1 MQNIQQIPLNE
12 MPQFTAIDRAYASG
26 EANLKDF
33 YKHTVAW
40 ESFQKI
46 IDEKQQA
53 YSTSTRQTLVQVL
66 NAQYAN
72 LPKDILYINNIQ
84 AQIQLLAQEHTFVV
98 TTAHQPS
105 LVTGPLYYIYKI
117 LAVVRLSQELK
128 QRYPQYNFVPV
139 YVLGGEDHDFEEI
152 ASINLFNK
160 KLTWQQNDKAGSV
173 ARMSTQDLDIFLQ
186 ELENILGEG
195 DKAKEIYQAI
205 YTAYTT
211 HDNYGLATRH
221 LLQLLF
227 GARGV
232 VVVDADDVQLK
243 RLFIPIMENDLF
255 RQDSQRLVN
264 EAVKDLEK
272 VGYSNQ
278 AFAREINLFYFLP
291 NARQRIIFDE
301 ESGHY
306 QVLNTDLKFTPKALL
321 QHLHEHP
328 ENFSPNVILRPLYQ
342 ETILPNLAYVGG
354 GGELAYWLER
364 KKQFEF
370 FNLPLPMLIRRPS
383 LLLLDAMTQ
392 QRLQK
397 LNFTVKDLIP
407 HYDIIVKEYL
417 RQQEPT
423 AVDCQTEKE
432 NVLAEFDKLI
442 ARISQTDK
450 DLATFIA
457 AQRAQ
462 TENAFAKIAEKLT
475 RAAKKREETH
485 LSQIQKLK
493 EKLFPNNGLQERT
506 ENFLPYFLAY
516 GFELFDYIE
525 KAIIDPLAQEFII
538 LSLPIDKK

>member
-1 MQNIQQIPLNE
+1 MLNIEQIPLSE

-26 EANLKDF
+26 QANLKDF

-40 ESFQKI
+40 ESFQTI
-46 IDEKQQA
+46 IDEKQKA
-53 YSTSTRQTLVQVL
+53 YTPQTRKTLVQVL
-66 NAQYAN
+66 EAQYAN
-72 LPKDILYINNIQ
+72 LPKDILYLNNIQ
-84 AQIQLLAQEHTFVV
+84 AQLKLLAQEHTFVV

-105 LVTGPLYYIYKI
+105 LATGPLYYIYKI
-117 LAVVRLSQELK
+117 LAVVRLSEELK
-128 QRYPQYNFVPV
+128 VRYPNYNFLPV

-152 ASINLFNK
+152 ASINVFNK
-160 KLTWQQNDKAGSV
+160 KLNWQQTDKAGSV
-173 ARMSTQDLDIFLQ
+173 ARMSTAELAIFLE
-186 ELENILGEG
+186 ELKPILGEG
-195 DKAKEIYQAI
+195 DKANEIFKI
-205 YTAYTT
+205 ISEAYTQYPT
-211 HDNYGLATRH
+211 YNLATRH
-221 LLQLLF
+221 LLQVLF
-227 GARGV
+227 GSRGV
-232 VVVDADDVQLK
+232 LVVDGDDATLK
-243 RLFIPIMENDLF
+243 KLFIPIMENDLF
-255 RQDSQRLVN
+255 RQDSHRLVN

-272 VGYSNQ
+272 VGFGNQ
-278 AFAREINLFYFLP
+278 AFVREINLFYFLP
-291 NARQRIIFDE
+291 NARQRIVFDE

-306 QVLNTDLKFTPKALL
+306 HVLNTDLKFTPKALL

-383 LLLLDAMTQ
+383 LLLLDGMAQ
-392 QRLQK
+392 QRLEK
-397 LNFTVKDLIP
+397 LNLSAKDLIP
-407 HYDIIVKEYL
+407 HYDIIAKEYL
-417 RQQEPT
+417 LKQDANVVSCE
-423 AVDCQTEKE
+423 AEKN

-442 ARISQTDK
+442 ERVSQTDK
-450 DLATFIA
+450 DLSTFIA

-462 TENAFAKIAEKLT
+462 SENMFSKIAEKLT
-475 RAAKKREETH
+475 RAAKKREETQ

-525 KAIIDPLAQEFII
+525 KVIIDPLAQEFII
-538 LSLPIDKK
+538 VSLPIDKK